1 MGSKTIYL
9 SIKSGETLP
18 SRQQLANAKA
28 QYNTRCKGEVSD
40 VIVTVR
46 DPDAGMQHCV
56 QLTDVCASARD
67 EIVKHAAYHFDDNRY
82 DALEQRGDIVVVDAD
97 DLPDRPADANSS
109 CALL

>member
-18 SRQQLANAKA
+18 SRQQLAAAKA
-28 QYNTRCKGEVSD
+28 QYHAKCTGEVSD

-46 DPDAGMQHCV
+46 DGDEVHQCV
-56 QLTDVCASARD
+56 QLTGMCASARD
-67 EIVKHAAYHFDDNRY
+67 EIAKVAVYNFDDNRY
-82 DALEQRGDIVVVDAD
+82 EELEQRGEITIVDAD
-97 DLPDRPADANSS
+97 DLPDRPADASSS